1 MNDAFQKD
9 CLDILAGKVERGEI
23 SRRRFAQLAAT
34 LLAGAPFALRAGSA
48 SAAEKQLVLVNWG
61 GDAIKAYD
69 AAFGQPFFKDTGITV
84 KEDGT
89 GPTEGAIAAQFKSGK
104 PTWDL
109 VDADPFSAISLGKQG
124 MMEPIDYSI
133 VDKSKMRPGFNWDY
147 AASTYFFSYVIA
159 YDAKK
164 FGANPPKSMA
174 DFFDVK
180 TYPGKRSMYKWGS
193 GMWEAALLADGV
205 APEKLY
211 PLDLK
216 RAHDK
221 IAAFKDNVVSYW
233 GGGAAS
239 QQVMLSGDAS
249 MAIIWSTRASLLD
262 KDTAGQIKFIW
273 DQGLISPGALA
284 VIKNNPGGKD
294 AAMKFIASTSDPKKQ
309 LVIFDMLGQGPA
321 NPATDALIPAD
332 KKKYNPV
339 DPANMK
345 VQIALDMPWYA
356 DNYGAGARRLHQDHL
371 GMSERRLAAAASFS
385 PRGKERRMRPASRRS
400 SERDQA
406 DGAARRSGS
415 PFASSHPCSLSWR
428 WSTSCRSS
436 ASPNG
441 ASRFPNPASDNMNG
455 SPPIRSSCRCSCAP
469 SAFARS

>member
-9 CLDILAGKVERGEI
+9 CLEILTSKVERGEI
-23 SRRRFAQLAAT
+23 SRRRFGQLAALT
-34 LLAGAPFALRAGSA
+34 LAGAPFALRSA
-48 SAAEKQLVLVNWG
+48 SVRAADRQLVLVNWG

-69 AAFGQPFFKDTGITV
+69 QAYGQPFLKSTGIEV

-89 GPTEGAIAAQFKSGK
+89 GPTEGAITAQFKSGK

-124 MMEPIDYSI
+124 MIEPIDYKV
-133 VDKSKMRPGFNWDY
+133 VDKTKMRPGFGWDY

-164 FGANPPKSMA
+164 FGANPPKNMA

-180 TYPGKRSMYKWGS
+180 KFPGKRSLYKWGA

-221 IAAFKDNVVSYW
+221 IAAFKANVVSYW
-233 GGGAAS
+233 GGGAES

-249 MAIIWSTRASLLD
+249 MALIWSTRASLLD
-262 KDTAGQIKFIW
+262 QDPAGQVKFIW

-294 AAMKFIASTSDPKKQ
+294 AAMKFIASASDPQKQ
-309 LVIFDMLGQGPA
+309 LVMFNLLGQGPA

-339 DPANMK
+339 DPANMAK
-345 VQIALDMPWYA
+345 QVALDMPWYA
-356 DNYGAGARRLHQDHL
+356 DNYGAALD
-371 GMSERRLAAAASFS
+371 AYT
-385 PRGKERRMRPASRRS
+385 KII
-400 SERDQA
+400 
-406 DGAARRSGS
+406 SG
-415 PFASSHPCSLSWR
+415 
-428 WSTSCRSS
+428 
-436 ASPNG
+436 
-441 ASRFPNPASDNMNG
+441 
-455 SPPIRSSCRCSCAP
+455 
-469 SAFARS
+469 

>member
-9 CLDILAGKVERGEI
+9 CLDILAAKVERGEI
-23 SRRRFAQLAAT
+23 SRRRFTQLAAMM
-34 LLAGAPFALRAGSA
+34 LAGAPLALRAGGA
-48 SAAEKQLVLVNWG
+48 RAADQQLVLVNWG
-61 GDAIKAYD
+61 GDALKAYD
-69 AAFGQPFFKDTGITV
+69 QAYGQSFLKATGITV

-89 GPTEGAIAAQFKSGK
+89 GPTEGAITAQFKSGK

-124 MMEPIDYSI
+124 MIEPIDYAI

-164 FGANPPKSMA
+164 FGANPPTGMA

-180 TYPGKRSMYKWGS
+180 KYPGKRSMYKWGA

-221 IAAFKDNVVSYW
+221 IAAFKENVVSYW
-233 GGGAAS
+233 GGGAES

-262 KDTAGQIKFIW
+262 KDSGGQVKFIW

-284 VIKNNPGGKD
+284 VIKNNPGGKE
-294 AAMKFIASTSDPKKQ
+294 AAMKFIASTSDPQKQ
-309 LVIFDMLGQGPA
+309 LIIFDALGQGPA
-321 NPATDALIPAD
+321 NPATDALIPAE

-345 VQIALDMPWYA
+345 RQVALDMPWYA
-356 DNYGAGARRLHQDHL
+356 DNYG
-371 GMSERRLAAAASFS
+371 
-385 PRGKERRMRPASRRS
+385 PAL
-400 SERDQA
+400 
-406 DGAARRSGS
+406 DGY
-415 PFASSHPCSLSWR
+415 
-428 WSTSCRSS
+428 TKIIS
-436 ASPNG
+436 A
-441 ASRFPNPASDNMNG
+441 
-455 SPPIRSSCRCSCAP
+455 
-469 SAFARS
+469 